1 MDNEV
6 GDRLRQGKSEPPDVP
21 TISDDS
27 ELLDE
32 LAEKNADESFVDEVD
47 VDESGA
53 PMKISNG
60 EDA

>member
-1 MDNEV
+1 M
-6 GDRLRQGKSEPPDVP
+6 P